1 MARGASKVKG
11 DRYRAAGAR
20 RQRGGALPLLLGLIC
35 SAAIASVFY
44 WYISEELP
52 RQDLQ
57 RQQTVV
63 SELSQQLAQR
73 IEARLE
79 YFTNAGQTLREQPE
93 IGEAVKEYWA
103 LLETQSSGQALNRIS
118 TAEKRLATGLEAT
131 VTLVPITEL
140 GTADG
145 DNIKLQTLGLIEL
158 DLVRRSLKQNKAPT
172 EALTK
177 GDNPG
182 LLYALS
188 GHPDAVLLLRWPLT
202 LLQDS
207 LKGANQ
213 YSARLIQRQGER
225 KQILAEVRS
234 EQVGSIQDRQNLT
247 IEGWYVSLVL
257 DRKMERTLSQSNT
270 SLFIL
275 GGCAVIAPLLLGLL
289 MSFSGGRRRAPAPS
303 GPGLFSRLLSRGK
316 AAEKSS
322 SKNSKKKK
330 SKEKNPTDSDE
341 TDEQAAEESEAV
353 DYSMMPPPDIIRGIS
368 LTELSEEELPE
379 PVAPVAPSQA
389 AKQPPSETK
398 PAPKQ
403 SVQTSKPDES
413 KPEPSA
419 VIKPTPAP
427 EPSPEP
433 EPEPKPEPKP
443 KAQPEP
449 KQEVAQEQHPEEDE
463 ANEVIDLGAVEPP
476 LETEEIEISSLP
488 DFSVDL
494 NADDSSG
501 DTPEPPQAS
510 EIQLDFHRVFRA
522 YDIRGHADKQLP
534 DSLCEQI
541 GRALGSEIRDR
552 GQDEIIV
559 SRDGRLSSERI
570 TEALVRGLLASGMK
584 ISDLGLMPTP
594 VMHFATWQLG
604 IGNAVMV
611 TGSHNGPECNGM
623 KMVIDRQSL
632 TKDCIQGLKHR
643 IEDERYIE
651 GHGRRVSAQVAWEYV
666 DFIKDQIHLKKPPK
680 IVIDASNG
688 ATSSLAPKLFQALG
702 CEVVPLFCEFDGSFP
717 NHAPDPTIESNVS
730 QLKQA
735 IARERAD
742 IGLAFDG
749 DGDRIA
755 CVTRNGR
762 HLRSD
767 ELLLLLSRDVLRR
780 NPGGAV
786 VFDVKCSASLKHDI
800 LENGGEPIMWK
811 CGHSYMKQKV
821 MEEEAV
827 LGGEFSGHI
836 FFRENWFGFDD
847 GMYAGARLLKF
858 LDNQTRSLDQLVDG
872 LSGAWTTPEIKLAVG
887 DEEKFEIMSQLT
899 DNLPAMEGLCT
910 LDGVRLDQDRSWGLI
925 RASNTSAALTL
936 RFEGEDPE
944 SLAAIAKQFEQ
955 WLANIRPEVAQ
966 QLTQLPDYQATQ
978 IA

>member
-1 MARGASKVKG
+1 MASAALSRTTAAAS
-11 DRYRAAGAR
+11 

-63 SELSQQLAQR
+63 TELSQQLAQR

-79 YFTNAGQTLREQPE
+79 YFTSAGETLREQPE
-93 IGEAVKEYWA
+93 ISEAVAEYWQ
-103 LLETQSSGQALNRIS
+103 LLDSQSSGQALSRI
-118 TAEKRLATGLEAT
+118 TAAEKRLGTGLEAA

-145 DNIKLQTLGLIEL
+145 NNIKLQTLGLIEL
-158 DLVRRSLKQNKAPT
+158 DLVRRSLKQSNPPT

-177 GDNPG
+177 GDQPG
-182 LLYALS
+182 LIYALS
-188 GHPDAVLLLRWPLT
+188 GHPDAVLLLRWPLS

-213 YSARLIQRQGER
+213 YSARLIQRQGGR
-225 KQILAEVRS
+225 KHILAEVRS
-234 EQVGSIQDRQNLT
+234 EQVGSVQDRQNLP

-257 DRKMERTLSQSNT
+257 DRKMERTLSQSDT
-270 SLFIL
+270 SLWIL
-275 GGCAVIAPLLLGLL
+275 GGCAVMAPLLLGLM
-289 MSFSGGRRRAPAPS
+289 MSFSGGRRRAPAAPKA
-303 GPGLFSRLLSRGK
+303 GLLSRLFKRDKSNDKAKTKKAKAGK
-316 AAEKSS
+316 KPKKQQQYDSEDADE
-322 SKNSKKKK
+322 NS
-330 SKEKNPTDSDE
+330 
-341 TDEQAAEESEAV
+341 AEEDDLA

-368 LTELSEEELPE
+368 LTELSEEELPTSEAPKKPAAPE
-379 PVAPVAPSQA
+379 PKAEPKSEPEPKTESPAQPSMPKPAAAEPRPDKAPATKTEAAPKPTAVPKPEA
-389 AKQPPSETK
+389 APEPTPA

-403 SVQTSKPDES
+403 
-413 KPEPSA
+413 
-419 VIKPTPAP
+419 
-427 EPSPEP
+427 EP
-433 EPEPKPEPKP
+433 EPLTDDEPES
-443 KAQPEP
+443 
-449 KQEVAQEQHPEEDE
+449 
-463 ANEVIDLGAVEPP
+463 EVIDLGAVEPP
-476 LETEEIEISSLP
+476 PEAEEIEISALP
-488 DFSVDL
+488 DFVGDSEPKSRPEKESV
-494 NADDSSG
+494 
-501 DTPEPPQAS
+501 PEHEPG
-510 EIQLDFHRVFRA
+510 IQLDFHRVFRA
-522 YDIRGHADKQLP
+522 YDIRGHADRQLP

-552 GQDEIIV
+552 GDDEIIIA
-559 SRDGRLSSERI
+559 RDGRLSSERI
-570 TEALVRGLLASGMK
+570 TEALVRGLLASGIK

-643 IEDERYIE
+643 IEDEHFTE
-651 GHGRRVSAQVAWEYV
+651 GHGRRVSAQVAWEYL

-680 IVIDASNG
+680 VVIDAGNG
-688 ATSSLAPKLFQALG
+688 ATSSLAPKLFEALG
-702 CEVVPLFCEFDGSFP
+702 CEVIPLFCEFDGRFP
-717 NHAPDPTIESNVS
+717 NHAPDPTIEANVA

-735 IARERAD
+735 IARENAD

-786 VFDVKCSASLKHDI
+786 VFDVKCSATLRQDI
-800 LENGGEPIMWK
+800 LDHGGEPIMWK

-858 LDNQTRSLDQLVDG
+858 LDNQPRSLDQLVDE
-872 LSGAWTTPEIKLAVG
+872 LSGAWTTPEIKLPVG
-887 DEEKFEIMSQLT
+887 DEEKFEIISQLT
-899 DNLPAMEGLCT
+899 DNLPPLEGLCT
-910 LDGVRLDQDRSWGLI
+910 LDGVRLDQDRCWGLM

-944 SLAAIAKQFEQ
+944 SLATIARQFEQ
-955 WLANIRPEVAQ
+955 WLAKLRPDLAQ